1 MGFHLK
7 GDQQSRA
14 YWDAER
20 LREDEDWKFNLV
32 LNVCRHT
39 NQPMISQI
47 REKKKSEK
55 QIQGAVVS
63 QTSVGP

>member
-47 REKKKSEK
+47 REKKKNPKNKSK
-55 QIQGAVVS
+55 GQ
-63 QTSVGP
+63 